1 MLPSGRGEKAA
12 LRGLSGSP
20 GISDDI
26 FDMDATYDL
35 AVQNRFHSV
44 SRPLKLLHFST
55 SHEIVLGWLTQVG
68 KSHFYIREG
77 VQKKHAIL
85 GRFLPNVGGWGGS
98 QTRSKPLKKN
108 QISLKIAFFDVGG

>member
-77 VQKKHAIL
+77 VQKKR
-85 GRFLPNVGGWGGS
+85 RFFWE
-98 QTRSKPLKKN
+98 
-108 QISLKIAFFDVGG
+108 ISHKFLFTHPPTPGFF